1 MKQKQELNLKQKQSL
16 RLTNQIRLFI
26 ELLPLTHLELKEKI
40 EEALQENPALEIR
53 NEEPDHEPSVLDLPR
68 GEEFLEFYYD
78 DEEEKTPPEALVP
91 YEPEP
96 REKIKRNFLPVF
108 PDERERKI
116 AEVLIDYLDPKGFL
130 DSESLEMV
138 VQETGESAEKIE
150 EVRKKMME
158 IPPYGV
164 GARNSFE
171 ALKVQAK
178 VKHPEDRIL
187 QLLLEEENLGLLKK
201 RAYEEIAQ
209 KLGCS
214 LSELKG
220 ALEKLK
226 TLDPFPGSH
235 FFRGASEPIYVD
247 INLVEEN
254 GDLKILIREEELP
267 PLRISPF
274 FIRILEDPSSPES
287 LKKYARS
294 KIKAAQWFLSAIAQR
309 KETLRKTVE
318 YIVEKQKEF
327 FLKGYNPEY
336 LKPLNLREV
345 ASAVGVHESTI
356 SRIVS
361 SRYISTPNGTY
372 RLKFF
377 FPSSSGQNSRVSSAR
392 VKEILRKIIEN
403 EPKDSPYSDEDLAA
417 LLRRKGIIISRRTV
431 AKYREELGIENAGK
445 RKRKY
450 RLEVL

>member
-1 MKQKQELNLKQKQSL
+1 MKQKQELNLRQKQTL

-53 NEEPDHEPSVLDLPR
+53 NEEPDHEPSVLDIPR
-68 GEEFLEFYYD
+68 GEEFLEFHY
-78 DEEEKTPPEALVP
+78 DEEEEKPPPEALVP

-96 REKIKRNFLPVF
+96 REEIKKNFLPIF
-108 PDERERKI
+108 TEERERKI
-116 AEVLIDYLDPKGFL
+116 AEALIDYLDPKGFL
-130 DSESLEMV
+130 DPESLEMV
-138 VQETGESAEKIE
+138 IQETGESAGKIE
-150 EVRKKMME
+150 EVRKKMMR
-158 IPPYGV
+158 IPPYGL
-164 GARNSFE
+164 GARDSFE
-171 ALKVQAK
+171 ALKVQARIK
-178 VKHPEDRIL
+178 YPEDRIL
-187 QLLLEEENLGLLKK
+187 QSLLEEGNIYLLKK

-214 LSELKG
+214 LLDLKET
-220 ALEKLK
+220 LEKLK
-226 TLDPFPGSH
+226 TLNPFPGGI
-235 FFRGASEPIYVD
+235 FFRKASEPIYVD
-247 INLVEEN
+247 ISLVEQD
-254 GDLKILIREEELP
+254 GDLKVVIKEDELP

-287 LKKYARS
+287 LKKYARA
-294 KIKAAQWFLSAIAQR
+294 KIKSAQWFLSAIVQR
-309 KETLRKTVE
+309 RETLRKTVE

-327 FLKGYNPEY
+327 FAKGYNPEY

-361 SRYISTPNGTY
+361 SRYISTPRGTY

-377 FPSSSGQNSRVSSAR
+377 FPSSSGQNSRVSSAG
-392 VKEILRKIIEN
+392 VKEVLRKIIEN

-417 LLRRKGIIISRRTV
+417 LLRRRGIIISRRTV